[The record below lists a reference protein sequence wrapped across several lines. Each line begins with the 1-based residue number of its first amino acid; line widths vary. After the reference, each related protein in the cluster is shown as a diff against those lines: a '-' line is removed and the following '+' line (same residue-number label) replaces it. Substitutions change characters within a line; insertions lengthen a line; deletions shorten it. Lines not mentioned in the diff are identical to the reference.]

1 MQRRVD
7 NASAGVTAESLN
19 NGNARSTDRLVL
31 RAVKRVGNGTQWSR
45 RRCRLQTFSIGRGG
59 QKRRSDELVGSGTQA
74 DREGAGGSAVA

>member
-31 RAVKRVGNGTQWSR
+31 RAVKRVGNGTQ
-45 RRCRLQTFSIGRGG
+45 
-59 QKRRSDELVGSGTQA
+59 
-74 DREGAGGSAVA
+74 